1 MQISTITGHLTQTN
15 KKHINAILRSNLTE
29 AKVNTINYFLTL
41 QNDIYTVKI
50 IRKDNSVLLGAKI
63 NISRST
69 FKIN

>member
-15 KKHINAILRSNLTE
+15 KKHINAILSANLLQ

-41 QNDIYTVKI
+41 ENDIYSVKI
-50 IRKDNSVLLGAKI
+50 IRKDNTVVLGAKI

>member
-1 MQISTITGHLTQTN
+1 MQISTISGHLTQTN
-15 KKHINAILRSNLTE
+15 KKHLNAILSANLLQ

-41 QNDIYTVKI
+41 ENDIYSVKI
-50 IRKDNSVLLGAKI
+50 IRKDNTVVLGAKI

>member
-1 MQISTITGHLTQTN
+1 MQISTISGHLTQTN
-15 KKHINAILRSNLTE
+15 KKHLNAILSANLTE

-41 QNDIYTVKI
+41 ENDIYTVKI
-50 IRKDNSVLLGAKI
+50 IKKDNSVFLGAKI